1 MTAFNADPTGN
12 TPAPIEP
19 ESNMGPPT
27 PDQVTAPPSPPQPER
42 PAILDGIGRI
52 RDTALSGGR
61 NLGLNEQQVRDLT
74 TPPPADPFADYYA
87 NQQKEA
93 SERAAAEAQKQAA
106 AQVASVEAE
115 QKEAKP
121 DRIEYIPKY
130 SSDQYGDKITSGVTG
145 RVGSM
150 QDYAAVGEEIIDAEA
165 EVRKNKIETYRAT
178 LENSLGVENLDSA
191 NLRQIM
197 EALGEDYDQWRDSQY
212 RTHDLVPKEYLEE
225 QKVALSGESVTK
237 SSADRVKQEA
247 QEAQEARDLIFDS
260 ADIEKPDSYL
270 DAAFDPFNPFA
281 QTGFETATRRR
292 IASQAVSRAHLD
304 TLIDAELNRYTRASE
319 GAVPID
325 DRSMIDDYSWQFGTA
340 MGFARS
346 FAQQGANFPET
357 MAGLGIMGMSAGTNL
372 LGFGTPEFM
381 EEWVFAEA
389 DRHAQKLYHNTE
401 FSNAYTS
408 YAGDGFLAQT
418 LYRGAETAGMLSF
431 DIGTSLLTGKL
442 PIGLI
447 PAVGKAT
454 AKGTARL
461 SARGARVFF
470 DDTFGK
476 GATAAFK
483 RKAQSVATRA
493 SALRPP
499 TRARPGYIRDA
510 SGNAVTNFFNRE
522 VRGFNTFLYR
532 VGGESFVN
540 SYARQAD
547 RAVLQGRELDGSD
560 VYFATQDAIA
570 HMTIAHLIG
579 KNIPGVTRFPTRG
592 AGSRGLHNVG
602 PYSTATMHTALRRAV
617 ARTSVRGVRSGA
629 DFMMF
634 DVLMDAY
641 ALTDSEDRARV
652 LDEWTNKSGKKMQHL
667 FGSFLIGGAIG
678 AAHLPGNFKGEIRK
692 IRDAKSGAEAWRR
705 WSSLSEAEK
714 KSYMDFRSEAFLQG
728 MREQMARERKS
739 VEDGLLLTGISN
751 EKLAEILFYGERE
764 LPEIAIMAGL
774 DGIDPLSIGHR
785 FSVEGSRVKDSKLRE
800 QLQNSDGTIGITR
813 GMALA
818 EAQRRGMSLDTAQF
832 TNGKVDF
839 LFEGRAANGA
849 RREKY
854 REQLAIRRTT
864 ALNKPPSPKGVRA
877 VSVAGATKQLRS
889 RVVDGIM
896 RLAGISEADKI
907 VTPPAQ
913 FIRKVIRHARLSE
926 NPEMARAVTKSLK
939 DARTINEAFAAAR
952 KNIHVKRAIASVVA
966 SERHFSPRA
975 ANVVSVLRNVVRA
988 NPGLTRWVVGQV
1000 HRGRN
1005 TTANPA
1011 LSRRQMERLFPDL
1024 SPAMNTKSTRQGFAS
1039 DLALSVQDRMTGP
1052 MLRTPRYGEGRPR
1065 IARTSNK
1072 QKPIRIIPEA
1082 MENYKPGEITS
1093 QIDTRDNRI
1102 PIDRAAPTETR
1113 REAADR
1119 GVEAIDLERQSPAKA
1134 KAQTETTTTEQAE
1147 QGSPRQVLD
1156 RLESTNQK
1164 SDPIVEVT
1172 HRLGKMQTRNRV
1184 RKAVESIENATGIEV
1199 QFSGEPGS
1207 SLMAAIAPQANASG
1221 FAVIVATGQG
1231 RFIPRISYRQG
1242 VVIVRS
1248 DVGARAARLAIARR
1262 TATERWLQETPDF
1275 SPAAVFSF
1283 MGENRPYFNSRLRK
1297 IVAAI
1302 TGQEIKL
1309 SELKE
1314 FFDNIAATRRDRRKD
1329 AVHEEATLWET
1340 VMPLLTDRMRAEVFR
1355 TVESPAVF
1363 ARWYLAQQAAYKE
1376 FGFES
1381 PRANADLLGGKKTTE
1396 AMERIASGEATRS
1409 DLSKDSTLSSK
1420 YAKAL
1425 NEAFVKRELLEPNA
1439 DLAIL
1444 RRQIDRASD
1453 ASKVEPAPT
1462 PKEPTAIERTE
1473 TEVARERESNQP
1485 IELFSP
1491 KEGYK
1496 KGAINELEG
1505 AYPGIVPKIEGALAE
1520 GKGQPRTFEHMGKTV
1535 EVFVDKGV
1543 VSVRVNEPSATDRRG
1558 VHSENTM
1565 TEGQKETADKATE
1578 LIERGTE
1585 STTVD
1590 AKDLVGEPPK
1600 PPKPPKDAPAGE
1612 PAPEPSGVS
1621 LTVNESAPPPGLLR
1635 RLANMYLAGVGRFL
1649 QDPKSLA
1656 IHAGNDPFKRFVDTL
1671 YTIEQAIRDEQGAA
1685 LFKLNQA
1692 HRALVK
1698 DRESTLLTDQN
1709 GKRLVDILESPIPA
1723 DKVDTHPLTSSL
1735 RQTERAYIKTIR
1747 ELNESMRQ
1755 EMIADKRKAISM
1767 SYKYGSAKQ
1776 NVERIREAKP
1786 EWSVKTEKDGRKT
1799 IYAIDTGKG
1808 LVRLNKDTLPEFMA
1822 KELVTENFGYKDSYF
1837 PHLFFG
1843 NYKGNVTI
1851 KGSDGSTEVLRFG
1864 AGEKLGREAE
1874 RAEILAMVEQAIEAK
1889 RAANP
1894 ELTYEF
1900 NVNLTEN
1907 ASRVSQDAI
1916 YMPGN
1921 VRRNLVSAIKNSSS
1935 AHRSEIN
1942 SALNGKV
1949 ESRAVKTAFL
1959 PALLQRKGAEGY
1971 STDVHRVM
1979 ELATQNFYRNKMA
1992 RQIQEQGTPL
2002 IREMESGTTQK
2013 WIPEYARRL
2022 ANHTVFGTRGMER
2035 TMREAGMGGLVDFG
2049 DRSFGYLRG
2058 FQFYRQLVRPGQ
2070 HIINSTQS
2078 LQVWSLLGSKEFAGA
2093 IKDYNSAA
2101 GKEFIKEWGFFDQ
2114 AGFNPGKFGDSLT
2127 AGTGSLLTVIHT
2139 AGNKAIGKVWNVNSE
2154 QRNQNFAFY
2163 ALARHGMNNLN
2174 MQPKEA
2180 AQYGRIWGSLFTQY
2194 RYSRANDPVFL
2205 RGNMLKTIGQF
2216 KRFQIQTLGM
2226 AMALAQN
2233 AKSPGAVPGVGR
2245 SALGRFMLLNTV
2257 MGGVR
2262 GSLLGFGLLAA
2273 GAAGGSVY
2281 SAIRQMFDDEYLPS
2295 LPDKPF
2301 KSEAAAYKWLFENG
2315 GAKRVAG
2322 APLAEVAMFGV
2333 GRFAGVDMSGNFN
2346 LTNLGP
2352 GGLGQYFLGP
2362 TGGMLTRTYA
2372 DAFGNKDALNRPS
2385 SIRMIE
2391 SMIDSGAATRSV
2403 KALYEYIRFH
2413 DQLGDMDQAEFE
2425 STMLG
2430 LFGTGRRRAGTSEL
2444 IMDRDKF
2451 DFVADIMGL
2460 RSADY
2465 TSQYM
2470 ISSIGRVIQETWTD
2484 ARNRIASTYN
2494 TDPEK
2499 AYQMMGKWNDAY
2511 GGLAPMS
2518 YSDISAIS
2526 LNAMERVT
2534 DTRDE
2539 RNLARLSEPAE
2550 RVEADLLRLRNSND
2564 QE

>member
-1 MTAFNADPTGN
+1 M
-12 TPAPIEP
+12 
-19 ESNMGPPT
+19 
-27 PDQVTAPPSPPQPER
+27 
-42 PAILDGIGRI
+42 
-52 RDTALSGGR
+52 
-61 NLGLNEQQVRDLT
+61 
-74 TPPPADPFADYYA
+74 
-87 NQQKEA
+87 
-93 SERAAAEAQKQAA
+93 
-106 AQVASVEAE
+106 
-115 QKEAKP
+115 
-121 DRIEYIPKY
+121 
-130 SSDQYGDKITSGVTG
+130 
-145 RVGSM
+145 
-150 QDYAAVGEEIIDAEA
+150 
-165 EVRKNKIETYRAT
+165 
-178 LENSLGVENLDSA
+178 
-191 NLRQIM
+191 
-197 EALGEDYDQWRDSQY
+197 
-212 RTHDLVPKEYLEE
+212 
-225 QKVALSGESVTK
+225 
-237 SSADRVKQEA
+237 
-247 QEAQEARDLIFDS
+247 
-260 ADIEKPDSYL
+260 
-270 DAAFDPFNPFA
+270 
-281 QTGFETATRRR
+281 
-292 IASQAVSRAHLD
+292 
-304 TLIDAELNRYTRASE
+304 
-319 GAVPID
+319 
-325 DRSMIDDYSWQFGTA
+325 
-340 MGFARS
+340 
-346 FAQQGANFPET
+346 
-357 MAGLGIMGMSAGTNL
+357 
-372 LGFGTPEFM
+372 
-381 EEWVFAEA
+381 
-389 DRHAQKLYHNTE
+389 
-401 FSNAYTS
+401 
-408 YAGDGFLAQT
+408 
-418 LYRGAETAGMLSF
+418 
-431 DIGTSLLTGKL
+431 
-442 PIGLI
+442 GLI

-454 AKGTARL
+454 IKGTGRLGAKGAK
-461 SARGARVFF
+461 VFF

-499 TRARPGYIRDA
+499 TRARAGYIRDA

-532 VGGESFVN
+532 VGGESFIN

-547 RAVLQGRELDGSD
+547 RAALQGRELDGSD

-602 PYSTATMHTALRRAV
+602 PYSTATMHTALRRTM
-617 ARTSVRGVRSGA
+617 ARTAVRGVRSGA

-652 LDEWTNKSGKKMQHL
+652 LDEWMNASGKKMQHL

-692 IRDAKSGAEAWRR
+692 IRDAKSGAEAWSR
-705 WSSLSEAEK
+705 WSSLSAAEK
-714 KSYMDFRSEAFLQG
+714 KAYMDHRSEAFLLG

-739 VEDGLLLTGISN
+739 VEDGLLLTGVTN

-764 LPEIAIMAGL
+764 LPEVAIMAGL

-785 FSVEGSRVKDSKLRE
+785 VTVPGSRVKDPALRE
-800 QLQNSDGTIGITR
+800 QLQNADGTIGITR

-832 TNGKVDF
+832 SNGKVDF

-849 RREKY
+849 RRQKY
-854 REQLAIRRTT
+854 REQLEVRRTS
-864 ALNKPPSPKGVRA
+864 ALNTPPSPKGVRA
-877 VSVAGATKQLRS
+877 VSVAGRTAKQRTS
-889 RVVDGIM
+889 FVDGIL
-896 RLAGISEADKI
+896 RLIGIGDVEKI
-907 VTPPAQ
+907 RTPPGK
-913 FIRKVIRHARLSE
+913 FIEKLVRHARLSE
-926 NPEMARAVTKSLK
+926 NPEMARAVTNGLK
-939 DARTINEAFAAAR
+939 GVTSIAGAFAAGR
-952 KNIHVKRAIASVVA
+952 KNIHVKRAIAAVVA
-966 SERHFSPRA
+966 SERQFTPQA
-975 ANVVSVLRNVVRA
+975 PNTVLMLRNVARA
-988 NPGLTRWVVGQV
+988 NPGLTRWVVRQV
-1000 HRGRN
+1000 HKGRN
-1005 TTANPA
+1005 TAQNPA
-1011 LSRRQMERLFPDL
+1011 LSRRHMERLFPDL
-1024 SPAMNTKSTRQGFAS
+1024 SPAMNTKKMRQRFAS
-1039 DLALSVQDRMTGP
+1039 ALALSVQDRMTGP
-1052 MLRTPRYGEGRPR
+1052 MLRTPRYGEGRPEVV
-1065 IARTSNK
+1065 RTSDR
-1072 QKPIRIIPEA
+1072 QKPITISTEA
-1082 MENYKPGEITS
+1082 KENYKPGEITS
-1093 QIDTRDNRI
+1093 QIDARDTRI
-1102 PIDRAAPTETR
+1102 PVDRAMPTETR
-1113 REAADR
+1113 KEATER
-1119 GVEAIDLERQSPAKA
+1119 GVEAIDLERQSPAKPR
-1134 KAQTETTTTEQAE
+1134 TRSETTTTEQAE

-1156 RLESTNQK
+1156 RLGKSNQK
-1164 SDPIVEVT
+1164 ADPVVAVN

-1184 RKAVESIENATGIEV
+1184 RKAVESIENATGVEV
-1199 QFSGEPGS
+1199 QFEGEPGS
-1207 SLMAAIAPQANASG
+1207 SLMSAVAPQANASG
-1221 FAVIVATGQG
+1221 FAVVIATGKG
-1231 RFIPRISYRQG
+1231 KFIPRVSFREG
-1242 VVIVRS
+1242 VAIVRS
-1248 DVGARAARLAIARR
+1248 DVSARAARLAIARR
-1262 TATERWLQETPDF
+1262 TATERWLTDNYGGMF
-1275 SPAAVFSF
+1275 SPAVVFNYV
-1283 MGENRPYFNSRLRK
+1283 GRNRPYFNARLRK

-1302 TGQEIKL
+1302 TGKEVKL

-1314 FFDNIAATRRDRRKD
+1314 FFENIAQMRGDRRI
-1329 AVHEEATLWET
+1329 HEEATLWET
-1340 VMPLLTDRMRAEVFR
+1340 IMPLLTDRMRADIFR
-1355 TVESPAVF
+1355 TISAPNMF
-1363 ARWYLAQQAAYKE
+1363 AKWYLTQQAVYKE
-1376 FGFES
+1376 FGFVP
-1381 PRANADLLGGKKTTE
+1381 PRANADLLGSKKTTE
-1396 AMERIASGEATRS
+1396 AMERIAAEKEIKG
-1409 DLSKDSTLSSK
+1409 DLTKDFELTSR

-1425 NEAFVKRELLEPNA
+1425 NEAFAKRELLEPNPDIA
-1439 DLAIL
+1439 VI
-1444 RRQIDRASD
+1444 RRQIERASD
-1453 ASKVEPAPT
+1453 YTRVEPAPT
-1462 PKEPTAIERTE
+1462 PKESTAMERTE
-1473 TEVARERESNQP
+1473 AEVARERESNQP

-1543 VSVRVNEPSATDRRG
+1543 ISVRVNEPSATDRRG

-1578 LIERGTE
+1578 LIERGRE
-1585 STTVD
+1585 STPVD
-1590 AKDLVGEPPK
+1590 VKDLAGEPPK
-1600 PPKPPKDAPAGE
+1600 PPKPPKDPAPGE
-1612 PAPEPSGVS
+1612 PRPEPADVS
-1621 LTVNESAPPPGLLR
+1621 LSVEEAGPPPGLMR
-1635 RLANMYLAGVGRFL
+1635 RLANMYLAGIGRFL
-1649 QDPKSLA
+1649 QDPKNLA
-1656 IHAGNDPFKRFVDTL
+1656 THTGNDPFKRFVDRL
-1671 YTIEQAIRDEQGAA
+1671 YVIEQAIRDEQGVA
-1685 LFKLNQA
+1685 LFRLNQA

-1698 DRESTLLTDQN
+1698 DKQSTLLTDQN
-1709 GKRLVDILESPIPA
+1709 GKRLVEILESPIPA
-1723 DKVDTHPLTSSL
+1723 DKVETHPLTSGL
-1735 RQTERAYIKTIR
+1735 RKTERAYIKTIR

-1767 SYKYGSAKQ
+1767 SYKYGSTKQ
-1776 NVERIREAKP
+1776 NAERIREAKP
-1786 EWSVKTEKDGRKT
+1786 EWGVKLEKDGRRT
-1799 IYAIDTGKG
+1799 IYAINTKKG
-1808 LVRLNKDTLPEFMA
+1808 LVRLNRDTLPDFMA
-1822 KELVTENFGYKDSYF
+1822 KELVTDNFGYKDSYF

-1843 NYKGNVTI
+1843 NYKGFVTI

-1874 RAEILAMVEQAIEAK
+1874 RAEVLAMVEQAIEAK

-1894 ELTYEF
+1894 EITYEF
-1900 NVNLTEN
+1900 NVKLTEN
-1907 ASRVSQDAI
+1907 VSRVSQDAI

-1921 VRRNLVSAIKNSSS
+1921 VRRNLVSAIKSSSS

-1959 PALLQRKGAEGY
+1959 PALLKRKGAEGY

-2002 IREMESGTTQK
+2002 IREMETGTTQK
-2013 WIPEYARRL
+2013 WIPEYSRRL
-2022 ANHTVFGTRGMER
+2022 ANHVVFGTRGMER
-2035 TMREAGMGGLVDFG
+2035 TMREAGLGGLVDFG

-2070 HIINSTQS
+2070 HIINSTQA
-2078 LQVWSLLGSKEFAGA
+2078 LQVWSLLGSKEFAAA

-2127 AGTGSLLTVIHT
+2127 AGTGSLLTFIHT
-2139 AGNKAIGKVWNVNSE
+2139 AGNKAVGKVWNVNSE

-2163 ALARHGMNNLN
+2163 ALARHGMKNLN
-2174 MQPKEA
+2174 MSPKEA

-2205 RGNMLKTIGQF
+2205 RGNMLKTLGQF

-2226 AMALAQN
+2226 AMSLAQN
-2233 AKSPGAVPGVGR
+2233 AKSPGTVPGIGR
-2245 SALGRFMLLNTV
+2245 TALGRFMLLNTV

-2322 APLAEVAMFGV
+2322 TPLAEVAMFGV

-2362 TGGMLTRTYA
+2362 TGGMLYRTYT
-2372 DAFGNKDALNRPS
+2372 DAFGNRDALNRPAS
-2385 SIRMIE
+2385 TRMIE
-2391 SMIDSGAATRSV
+2391 SLIDSGAATRAA

-2413 DQLGDMDQAEFE
+2413 DELGDMEQAEFE
-2425 STMLG
+2425 STLLG
-2430 LFGTGRRRAGTSEL
+2430 IFGTGRRRAGTSEL
-2444 IMDRDKF
+2444 IMDRKKL
-2451 DFVADIMGL
+2451 DFVADILGL

-2465 TSQYM
+2465 TAQYM

-2484 ARNRIASTYN
+2484 ARNRIAATYN

-2499 AYQMMGKWNDAY
+2499 AYRMMGKWNDAY

-2518 YSDISAIS
+2518 YSDIREMSF
-2526 LNAMERVT
+2526 NARERVT

-2539 RNLARLSEPAE
+2539 RNLARLSDPAE
-2550 RVEADLLRLRNSND
+2550 RAEAELRNLRDSND